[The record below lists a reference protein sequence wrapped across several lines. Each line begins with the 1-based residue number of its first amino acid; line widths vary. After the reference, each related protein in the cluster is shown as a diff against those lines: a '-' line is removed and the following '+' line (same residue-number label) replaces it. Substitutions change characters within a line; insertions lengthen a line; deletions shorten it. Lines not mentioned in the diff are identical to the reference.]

1 MNFFQFVLLSFTIL
15 NASAIKIDFLSIKQK
30 IESKYYPQKDFKL
43 PNTPILL
50 KGWLKFASS
59 ETQNTFYENPYY
71 SQSDNEK
78 NNAEDTQGLIN
89 IPSKNHF
96 FFLLTNSSINVLTA
110 RKEKLTKVFEV
121 IQVNEIEDNQDRNNF
136 IGGVENYGDFKEG
149 FCFNLNMKTEDK
161 ITICSDTQ
169 IEKEK
174 WMNSIYK
181 LKENSESILQ
191 FTQDNSDT
199 NGKRD
204 NLYTI
209 TNQVIYEKCKIKQGD
224 MAYVLPKSLN
234 QTTFK
239 KKPVNVL
246 LTNKT
251 ISIYDEPT
259 HSSPPI
265 IEYLLSELIKIKP
278 YRKDTLSGDSCLLF
292 GEMENETILCAL
304 YPSYSNIKK
313 EFSLENTRDL
323 WVEDLLYFTKSCGE
337 FYSKDLNSP
346 EVNRIEKDLNI
357 SKLQNEIDSYSLNE
371 KEREDMIKVLTQT
384 QTLAIKA
391 LEKEIFK
398 EELIE
403 KEEEEREKK
412 IEREFQKKIN
422 ELSNQ
427 VKSIDERLS
436 EKKKEAETKNLLNQ
450 KIKKIT
456 LQVKEQIEKNREE
469 LKERMKNK
477 KKEIDQKT
485 AFYHKQINELKLK
498 ISLKMYQAN
507 KIGNAQKCNPN
518 KTLIEIESYCSDN
531 FFNSTIHED
540 EEELIKDCLDKDKY
554 CYVCC
559 DNEFGEFHLEKRTSC
574 HSSCDDYYF
583 EMNKKNNPNKN
594 NIFNF
599 KQLDKNK
606 NNEQEKLELLKSIK
620 LELSK

>member
-1 MNFFQFVLLSFTIL
+1 MNLIQFVLISFIIL
-15 NASAIKIDFLSIKQK
+15 NATGIKIDFLSIKQK
-30 IESKYYPQKDFKL
+30 IESKYYPKKDFKL

-50 KGWLKFASS
+50 KGWLKFSS
-59 ETQNTFYENPYY
+59 NETENTFYENPYY
-71 SQSDNEK
+71 SQSDKEK
-78 NNAEDTQGLIN
+78 INVEDTQGLIN

-96 FFLLTNSSINVLTA
+96 FFLLTNSSINILTA
-110 RKEKLTKVFEV
+110 RKEKIAKVFEV
-121 IQVNEIEDNQDRNNF
+121 IQINEIKDNDNN
-136 IGGVENYGDFKEG
+136 IYLGGIENYGDFKEG
-149 FCFNLNMKTEDK
+149 FCFNINMKNEDK

-174 WMNSIYK
+174 WMNSLYK
-181 LKENSESILQ
+181 LKQNLDSFIQ
-191 FTQDNSDT
+191 FTQDNNDIKI
-199 NGKRD
+199 KRD

-224 MAYVLPKSLN
+224 MAYLLPKSIN
-234 QTTFK
+234 KTTFK
-239 KKPVNVL
+239 KKAVNVL

-251 ISIYDEPT
+251 ISIYEDST
-259 HSSPPI
+259 HSSSVI
-265 IEYLLSELIKIKP
+265 IEYYLSELIKIKP
-278 YRKDTLSGDSCLLF
+278 YHRDNLSGDSCLIF
-292 GEMENETILCAL
+292 GDIENETILCAL
-304 YPSYSNIKK
+304 YPSYSDNKK

-323 WVEDLLYFTKSCGE
+323 WIEDLLYFTKSCGE

-346 EVNRIEKDLNI
+346 EPNKIKKDLNI
-357 SKLQNEIDSYSLNE
+357 SKIQNEIDSYSLNE

-384 QTLAIKA
+384 QALAIKA

-412 IEREFQKKIN
+412 IEREFQNKIN

-427 VKSIDERLS
+427 VKSIDERLN

-477 KKEIDQKT
+477 KKEIEQKT
-485 AFYHKQINELKLK
+485 ASYHKQIKELKQK

-518 KTLIEIESYCSDN
+518 KSIIEIESYCNDN
-531 FFNSTIHED
+531 FFNSTIHDD
-540 EEELIKDCLDKDKY
+540 ELTKECLNKDKY

-559 DNEFGEFHLEKRTSC
+559 DNEFGEFHLEKRTNC

-583 EMNKKNNPNKN
+583 EMNKKNNLNQK

-599 KQLDKNK
+599 KQLDK
-606 NNEQEKLELLKSIK
+606 EKEKIELLKSIK
-620 LELSK
+620 LELSR

>member
-1 MNFFQFVLLSFTIL
+1 MMFSMNFFQFVLLSFIIL
-15 NASAIKIDFLSIKQK
+15 NSTGIKIDFLSIKQK

-43 PNTPILL
+43 PNTQILL

-78 NNAEDTQGLIN
+78 SNAEDTQGLIN

-96 FFLLTNSSINVLTA
+96 FFLLTNSSINILTA
-110 RKEKLTKVFEV
+110 RKEKITKVFEV
-121 IQVNEIEDNQDRNNF
+121 IKINEIKDNDKNAF
-136 IGGVENYGDFKEG
+136 IGGIENYGDFKEG
-149 FCFNLNMKTEDK
+149 FCFNINMKNEDK

-181 LKENSESILQ
+181 LKQNSDSILQ
-191 FTQDNSDT
+191 FTQDNNDIKI
-199 NGKRD
+199 KRD

-209 TNQVIYEKCKIKQGD
+209 TNQVIYEKCKMKQGD

-234 QTTFK
+234 KSTFK
-239 KKPVNVL
+239 KKPVNVV

-251 ISIYDEPT
+251 ISIYEEST

-265 IEYLLSELIKIKP
+265 IEYSLSELIKIKH
-278 YRKDTLSGDSCLLF
+278 YHRNTLSDDSCLLF
-292 GEMENETILCAL
+292 GDMENETILCAL
-304 YPSYSNIKK
+304 YPSYSENKK

-323 WVEDLLYFTKSCGE
+323 WLEDLLYFTKSCGE
-337 FYSKDLNSP
+337 FYSKDLNSREP
-346 EVNRIEKDLNI
+346 NKIEKDLNI
-357 SKLQNEIDSYSLNE
+357 SKIQSEIDSYSLNE

-384 QTLAIKA
+384 QALAIKA

-422 ELSNQ
+422 ELSKQ

-485 AFYHKQINELKLK
+485 ASYHKQINELKQK

-507 KIGNAQKCNPN
+507 KIGNVQKCNPN
-518 KTLIEIESYCSDN
+518 KSIIEIESYCSDN

-540 EEELIKDCLDKDKY
+540 EEELIKECLDKNKY

-559 DNEFGEFHLEKRTSC
+559 DNEFGEFHLEKRTNC

-583 EMNKKNNPNKN
+583 EMNKKNNINQK

-599 KQLDKNK
+599 KQLDK
-606 NNEQEKLELLKSIK
+606 EKEKIELLKSIK